1 MVSLVCP
8 ANAKIIIRA
17 RCATPCGQV
26 LEPAMVLSAAN
37 CRSVTITFAAFPG
50 MVGSPSACKID
61 TLGDCHNFP
70 GFMEY
75 QFCRG
80 VLESPLRRRLQ
91 VGIRQQHVGA
101 ARRRQVLRGS

>member
-17 RCATPCGQV
+17 RCATPCGPV

-80 VLESPLRRRLQ
+80 VL
-91 VGIRQQHVGA
+91 VGHPSSIDGLGRTDWQS
-101 ARRRQVLRGS
+101 VLRVTT